1 LKRKAKNSQPT
12 HVVNLI
18 KELHTM
24 AITIYKEVNRSIG
37 APVLS
42 GTISGG
48 TVLAWDPANTGKV
61 LPFGTGTPT
70 PQLPYGLATE
80 SNVIPP
86 LQPASGLVAGQG
98 FDYTNFNRDGLMGA
112 FINGGEFQLYD
123 DGLGAGKP
131 FEAGTY
137 AIGHLVYADYSAT
150 GAANITVTAGSNP
163 AIGVV
168 TFFDQAV
175 NPNVLRITLDI

>member
-1 LKRKAKNSQPT
+1 
-12 HVVNLI
+12 
-18 KELHTM
+18 M
-24 AITIYKEVNRSIG
+24 AITIWKEVNRSPG

-61 LPFGTGTPT
+61 LPFGSATSTS
-70 PQLPYGLATE
+70 QPYGLACE

-98 FDYTNFNRDGLMGA
+98 YDYTNFNRDGLMGA

-123 DGLGAGKP
+123 DGLGAGAP

-137 AIGHLVYADYSAT
+137 AIGGKVYADVTAT
-150 GAANITVTAGSNP
+150 GAANITSTVGSNVV
-163 AIGVV
+163 IGSV
-168 TFFDQAV
+168 TYFDQAT
-175 NPNVLRITLDI
+175 NPTQLRIKLSI

>member
-1 LKRKAKNSQPT
+1 
-12 HVVNLI
+12 
-18 KELHTM
+18 M
-24 AITIYKEVNRSIG
+24 AITIWKEVNRSPG

-48 TVLAWDPANTGKV
+48 TVLAWDPANSGKV
-61 LPFGTGTPT
+61 LPFGSATSSS
-70 PQLPYGLATE
+70 QPYGLACE

-98 FDYTNFNRDGLMGA
+98 YDYTNFNRDGLMGA

-123 DGLGAGKP
+123 DGLGAGAP

-137 AIGHLVYADYSAT
+137 TVGHLVYADITAT
-150 GAANITVTAGSNP
+150 GAANITATAGSNV
-163 AIGVV
+163 AIGSV
-168 TFFDQAV
+168 TYVDQSV
-175 NPNVLRITLDI
+175 NPTQLRIKLSI

>member
-1 LKRKAKNSQPT
+1 
-12 HVVNLI
+12 
-18 KELHTM
+18 M
-24 AITIYKEVNRSIG
+24 AIRIIREVNRSAG

-61 LPFGTGTPT
+61 LPFGTGTPS
-70 PQLPYGLATE
+70 PDQPYGLAAE

-112 FINGGEFQLYD
+112 FINGGEFELYD
-123 DGLGAGKP
+123 DGLGAGAP
-131 FEAGTY
+131 YEAGTY
-137 AIGHLVYADYSAT
+137 AIDHLVYADYTAT
-150 GAANITVTAGSNP
+150 GAANITATAGSNV

-168 TFFDQAV
+168 TSFDTAT
-175 NPNVLRITLDI
+175 NPTVLRIKLTI

>member
-1 LKRKAKNSQPT
+1 
-12 HVVNLI
+12 
-18 KELHTM
+18 M
-24 AITIYKEVNRSIG
+24 AIRIIKEVNRSAG

-48 TVLAWDPANTGKV
+48 TVLAWDPANTQKV

-70 PQLPYGLATE
+70 PDQPYGLAAE

-112 FINGGEFQLYD
+112 FINGGEFELYD
-123 DGLGAGKP
+123 DGLGAGAP
-131 FEAGTY
+131 YVTGTY
-137 AIGHLVYADYSAT
+137 AIDHLVYASYAAT
-150 GAANITVTAGSNP
+150 GAANITWDSAEGP

-168 TFFDQAV
+168 TFYDTAV
-175 NPNVLRITLDI
+175 NPTVLRIKLLI

>member
-1 LKRKAKNSQPT
+1 
-12 HVVNLI
+12 
-18 KELHTM
+18 M
-24 AITIYKEVNRSIG
+24 AITIWKEVNRSPG

-61 LPFGTGTPT
+61 LPFGSATSTS
-70 PQLPYGLATE
+70 QPYGLACE

-98 FDYTNFNRDGLMGA
+98 YDYTNFNRDGLMGA

-123 DGLGAGKP
+123 DGLGAGAP
-131 FEAGTY
+131 FEAATY
-137 AIGHLVYADYSAT
+137 AIGGLVYADVTAT
-150 GAANITVTAGSNP
+150 GAANITSTAGSNV
-163 AIGVV
+163 AIGSV
-168 TFFDQAV
+168 TYFDQAV
-175 NPNVLRITLDI
+175 HPTQLRIKLSI

>member
-1 LKRKAKNSQPT
+1 
-12 HVVNLI
+12 
-18 KELHTM
+18 M
-24 AITIYKEVNRSIG
+24 AITIWKEVNRSPG

-70 PQLPYGLATE
+70 PNLPYGLACE

-98 FDYTNFNRDGLMGA
+98 YDYTNFNRDGLMGA

-123 DGLGAGKP
+123 DGLGAGAP
-131 FEAGTY
+131 FEATTY
-137 AIGHLVYADYSAT
+137 LINQPVYADYSAT
-150 GAANITVTAGSNP
+150 GAANITSTGGGNP

-168 TFFDQAV
+168 TYFDQSV
-175 NPNVLRITLDI
+175 HPTQLRIKLSI

>member
-1 LKRKAKNSQPT
+1 
-12 HVVNLI
+12 
-18 KELHTM
+18 M
-24 AITIYKEVNRSIG
+24 AITIWKEVNRSPG

-48 TVLAWDPANTGKV
+48 TVLAWDPAGTGKV

-70 PQLPYGLATE
+70 PQQPYGLACE

-86 LQPASGLVAGQG
+86 LQPANGLVAGQG
-98 FDYTNFNRDGLMGA
+98 YDYTNFNRDGLMGA

-123 DGLGAGKP
+123 DGEGAGAP

-137 AIGHLVYADYSAT
+137 TVGQLVYADVTAT
-150 GAANITVTAGSNP
+150 GAANITATAGSNV
-163 AIGVV
+163 AIGSV
-168 TFFDQAV
+168 TYVDQSV
-175 NPNVLRITLDI
+175 NPTQLRIKLSI